1 MPMSSSWI
9 QASRWSW
16 LSEGLVLADRCWMLT
31 VVLRRAFFA
40 TTKNVLIAVRVVGP
54 VASHSSTSCW
64 VHVAALRW

>member
-1 MPMSSSWI
+1 M
-9 QASRWSW
+9 
-16 LSEGLVLADRCWMLT
+16 ADRCWMLT